1 MKQNLEKGLLEA
13 EETVVGLQ
21 GEGSRAL
28 AILRKRKSE
37 NLLIA
42 KPAICFLELSPAK
55 AIYTHQS
62 YSKVSNRH

>member
-13 EETVVGLQ
+13 GETVVELQ

-28 AILRKRKSE
+28 AILRKRTLE

-42 KPAICFLELSPAK
+42 KPAICFLELFP
-55 AIYTHQS
+55 
-62 YSKVSNRH
+62 SKSHLYKLKIFKGV

>member
-13 EETVVGLQ
+13 EETVVELQ

-37 NLLIA
+37 NLLVA
-42 KPAICFLELSPAK
+42 KPAICFLELSPSK
-55 AIYTHQS
+55 S
-62 YSKVSNRH
+62 YLYKSKLLKGV

>member
-13 EETVVGLQ
+13 EETVVELQ

-28 AILRKRKSE
+28 AILRKSE